1 MTPSSAG
8 VNKIAFMRML
18 LPLTLLVAIS
28 SCTVSH
34 SQNNA
39 AEGPVD
45 ADYGA
50 GMASDTRELGDQRL
64 LAEVNNTPGVLALSH
79 VVELD
84 RISGAMGWLE
94 VETVFINID
103 GSPSYKTTVVNSSD
117 RDIWWA
123 GLRTGTTTASYRSV
137 VESQGEDELF
147 GGKFRHSRRIG
158 CYAGSSSPFNPKKN
172 IDYLMRPGAVRVF
185 EKSMDKPEKGFV
197 FASWSFRGE
206 TDHPSF
212 GPLVDYPAFDV
223 PLSFN
228 WDEEEGC
235 SVVIAENE

>member
-1 MTPSSAG
+1 MTQSSAG
-8 VNKIAFMRML
+8 VNKMAFMRML

-28 SCTVSH
+28 SCT
-34 SQNNA
+34 NNT
-39 AEGPVD
+39 AEGVVD
-45 ADYGA
+45 AGYGA
-50 GMASDTRELGDQRL
+50 DMASDTRELGNQRL

-84 RISGAMGWLE
+84 RISGAIGRLE

-123 GLRTGTTTASYRSV
+123 GLRTGTTSASYRSV

-147 GGKFRHSRRIG
+147 GGKSGHSRSIG
-158 CYAGSSSPFNPKKN
+158 CYAGSSSAFNPEKN
-172 IDYLMRPGAVRVF
+172 IDYLMKPGAVRVF
-185 EKSMDKPEKGFV
+185 EKSMDKPEKGFG
-197 FASWSFRGE
+197 FTSWSFHGE
-206 TDHPSF
+206 TDYPSLE
-212 GPLVDYPAFDV
+212 PLVDYPAFDV